1 MGGKRLTMLGSK
13 SRTICVKFREDDPDQ
28 MEAWKYLQNDRGTKT
43 SGELIA
49 DLIKSR
55 GCTVAPRHGSGYED
69 SQALMDI
76 KHICLDIREAIGR
89 CALSPIAANESGSNT
104 ASEKM
109 TYKGEIPSG
118 ISDLMRQLS
127 GEDEDE

>member
-1 MGGKRLTMLGSK
+1 MGGKKLTMLGTK

-43 SGELIA
+43 YGELIA
-49 DLIKSR
+49 ELIKSK
-55 GCTVAPRHGSGYED
+55 GCTVAPLHGSDYED
-69 SQALMDI
+69 SPLLMDI
-76 KHICLDIREAIGR
+76 KRICLDIRETIDR
-89 CALSPIAANESGSNT
+89 CALSPIGSKELSGNT